1 MTVGTSLFTKINT
14 SAFSRIDGKI
24 ADLQGKIS
32 SGVNDPRASA
42 DPVRA
47 ARLSVAKEQKQI
59 LERFDTNVKHV
70 ESRLDQTDSV
80 LSEVT
85 NIMQRMS
92 EIAIRGA
99 SETVSNDERRTLRI
113 EVEQLKDNLL
123 DLANSKD
130 DTGGSLFGGFR
141 KKDAAFTQTLE
152 GVNYSGDSGRHRL
165 RVSESADLETGLDGV
180 AVFMSV
186 ATEDGQK
193 SAFEIVDD
201 LLFTLSANAGD
212 RETTA
217 SGLFDLNVSLD
228 LGRKADT
235 WGMTLTG
242 PGGSAT
248 ISAEVSA
255 GGIEALIEEI
265 NAASGQTG
273 ITARLADNGNDLI
286 MSSGGEMSL
295 SNMTT
300 DPVKRSTL
308 AHVTP
313 LDKTGNRVGE
323 TQQVVPPHLTNGFQV
338 DTLKNAISHMADQRG
353 AAGALG
359 QVAIRHSQN
368 IDDRMLIMETSRAEL
383 EDLDIAKAVTEL
395 QRLILNRDVSQQTFV
410 KIAQQSLFD
419 YIR

>member
-14 SAFSRIDGKI
+14 GAFSRIEGKI

-59 LERFDTNVKHV
+59 LERFETNVKHV

-99 SETVSNDERRTLRI
+99 SESVSNDERRTLRI
-113 EVEQLKDNLL
+113 EVEQLKDNLI

-141 KKDAAFTQTLE
+141 KRDDPFTQTLDL
-152 GVNYSGDSGRHRL
+152 VSYTGDSGRHRL

-180 AVFMSV
+180 TVFMSV
-186 ATEDGQK
+186 ETDDGQK

-201 LLFTLSANAGD
+201 LLFTLSADAAD
-212 RETTA
+212 RETSA
-217 SGLFDLNVSLD
+217 SGFYDMKVSLD
-228 LGRKADT
+228 LERKAEQ
-235 WGMTLTG
+235 WSLKLSG
-242 PGGSAT
+242 PGGEAE
-248 ISAEVSA
+248 IQAEVAA
-255 GGIEALIEEI
+255 GGVEAMIEAI
-265 NAASGQTG
+265 NAKAGETG
-273 ITARLADNGNDLI
+273 ITAVIAENGNDFVL
-286 MSSGGEMSL
+286 SSNGEMRISDI
-295 SNMTT
+295 TT
-300 DPVKRSTL
+300 DPQRRSVL
-308 AHVTP
+308 AQVSSFDTF
-313 LDKTGNRVGE
+313 GNA
-323 TQQVVPPHLTNGFQV
+323 TDNAQIVPAHLTNGFQV
-338 DTLKNAISHMADQRG
+338 GSLMSSVSHMADQRG

-359 QVAIRHSQN
+359 QVAIRHAQN
-368 IDDRMLIMETSRAEL
+368 IENRMLIMETSRAEL

-395 QRLILNRDVSQQTFV
+395 QKLIINRDVSQQTFV